1 MDGHGRIRK
10 LRLARRLSEL
20 TCRHKVCNRIQVYS
34 MNIPRQALPVL
45 LASGN
50 IVQIHDA
57 FNILTHRA
65 LYQSDVGLYPEGAEQ
80 QSIENLIA

>member
-1 MDGHGRIRK
+1 
-10 LRLARRLSEL
+10 
-20 TCRHKVCNRIQVYS
+20 